1 MQTRKVFKFYQK
13 SIYFILLFKL
23 EIFSIFDTSERLLT
37 ENISTQPL
45 RRSRTQIFEKNRK
58 FSAENKE
65 LRRPKTVNLD
75 KISNSS
81 LEKYEIDEN
90 KFILDE
96 KLKNISR
103 TEVSIEREYGCLPEY
118 SSVRESNNSTD
129 ESENKFDIVTCIFV
143 MILTIIVSL
152 YSYFVNVNK

>member
-1 MQTRKVFKFYQK
+1 MQTRKVFKFHQK

-23 EIFSIFDTSERLLT
+23 DVFSIFDISERSLT
-37 ENISTQPL
+37 ESVITQPL
-45 RRSRTQIFEKNRK
+45 RRSRTQNFEKNRK

-81 LEKYEIDEN
+81 LEKYETDEN

-96 KLKNISR
+96 KLKNISS
-103 TEVSIEREYGCLPEY
+103 TEVSIEREYGCLPDN
-118 SSVRESNNSTD
+118 SSVRESNHSTD
-129 ESENKFDIVTCIFV
+129 ESENKFDIEKCILV
-143 MILTIIVSL
+143 IILLIIVSL